1 MTAPG
6 HQGGPQGVPQGGP
19 QGGPHRSIPSCN
31 ETCDTC
37 SHIQSHARKA
47 PSGQD
52 AMNIANC
59 MVKCCRITLII
70 HPNMPQTQTLVQH
83 QCFEH
88 VQTFEPTSVLQSIQR
103 TGQIRR
109 LSTLCCYTSLF
120 VQLKFEGKETYLK
133 VVTPQDTEKNVFKLA
148 SPWALDLSRAQRAM
162 ACSNGCPLH
171 SEIEI

>member
-1 MTAPG
+1 M
-6 HQGGPQGVPQGGP
+6 
-19 QGGPHRSIPSCN
+19 
-31 ETCDTC
+31 
-37 SHIQSHARKA
+37 QSHAVTCMQSAKWTCKA

-70 HPNMPQTQTLVQH
+70 HPNMPQTQRVIQH
-83 QCFEH
+83 QCFGH
-88 VQTFEPTSVLQSIQR
+88 FQTFEPTSVLQSIQR

-133 VVTPQDTEKNVFKLA
+133 VVTPQDTEKRCVQTCKPLGLRFE
-148 SPWALDLSRAQRAM
+148 QRAL